1 MNHVDPVEAEKA
13 VKPHRY
19 PTSRTYILVFVALV
33 AFTILEVIVALI
45 EGGLKAP
52 LLLGMSAIKAL
63 LVILF
68 FMHLK
73 YDSRWFAFIF
83 FAPMALVIPLIWI
96 SLIR

>member
-1 MNHVDPVEAEKA
+1 MNHVEPVEAEEA
-13 VKPHRY
+13 VKTRHY
-19 PTSRTYILVFVALV
+19 PTSRTYVLVFAALV
-33 AFTILEVIVALI
+33 VLTLVEVGVAYI
-45 EGGLKAP
+45 EGGIKAP

>member
-1 MNHVDPVEAEKA
+1 MNHVDPVEADKT
-13 VKPHRY
+13 VKPHHY
-19 PTSRTYILVFVALV
+19 PTSRTYLLVFAGLVILTLIEVGVAY
-33 AFTILEVIVALI
+33 I
-45 EGGLKAP
+45 EGGIKAP
-52 LLLGMSAIKAL
+52 LLLGMAAIKAL

-83 FAPMALVIPLIWI
+83 FAPMSLVIPLIWV

>member
-13 VKPHRY
+13 VKPHHY
-19 PTSRTYILVFVALV
+19 PTSRTYLLVFAGLVILTLAEVAV
-33 AFTILEVIVALI
+33 AYI
-45 EGGLKAP
+45 EGGIKAP
-52 LLLGMSAIKAL
+52 LLLGMAAIKAL

>member
-1 MNHVDPVEAEKA
+1 MKHVDPTKEALQS
-13 VKPHRY
+13 HRY
-19 PTSRTYILVFVALV
+19 PGSRTYLAVFAMLAILTLV
-33 AFTILEVIVALI
+33 EVGVSYLA
-45 EGGLKAP
+45 GGLKVS
-52 LLLGMSAIKAL
+52 LLIAMSALKAL

-83 FAPMALVIPLIWI
+83 FAPLALVVPLIWI

>member
-1 MNHVDPVEAEKA
+1 MKHVDPTKEALQ
-13 VKPHRY
+13 PHRY
-19 PTSRTYILVFVALV
+19 PGSRTYLMVFALLAILTLV
-33 AFTILEVIVALI
+33 EVGVSYLA
-45 EGGLKAP
+45 GGLKVS
-52 LLLGMSAIKAL
+52 LLIAMSAVKAL

-83 FAPMALVIPLIWI
+83 FAPLALVVPLIWI

>member
-1 MNHVDPVEAEKA
+1 VS
-13 VKPHRY
+13 Y
-19 PTSRTYILVFVALV
+19 LT
-33 AFTILEVIVALI
+33 
-45 EGGLKAP
+45 GGLKIS
-52 LLLGMSAIKAL
+52 LLIVLSAVKAL

-83 FAPMALVIPLIWI
+83 FAPLALVVPLIWI

>member
-1 MNHVDPVEAEKA
+1 MKHVDPTKEAL
-13 VKPHRY
+13 KPSQHY
-19 PTSRTYILVFVALV
+19 PGSRTYLMVFAALAILTLV
-33 AFTILEVIVALI
+33 EVGVSYLT
-45 EGGLKAP
+45 GGLKLS
-52 LLLGMSAIKAL
+52 LLIILSAVKAL

-83 FAPMALVIPLIWI
+83 FAPLVLVVPLIWI

>member
-13 VKPHRY
+13 VKPHHY
-19 PTSRTYILVFVALV
+19 PTSRTYILVFVGLV
-33 AFTILEVIVALI
+33 ILTLAEVAVAYI
-45 EGGLKAP
+45 EGGIRVP
-52 LLLGMSAIKAL
+52 LLLGMAAIKAL
-63 LVILF
+63 MVILF

>member
-1 MNHVDPVEAEKA
+1 MNHVDPVEAEEA
-13 VKPHRY
+13 VKPHHY
-19 PTSRTYILVFVALV
+19 PSSRTYLLVFAALV
-33 AFTILEVIVALI
+33 ALTILEVAVAFI
-45 EGGLKAP
+45 QGGFRAP

>member
-1 MNHVDPVEAEKA
+1 MKHVDPTKDALQSQ
-13 VKPHRY
+13 HY
-19 PTSRTYILVFVALV
+19 PGGRTYLLVFAAL
-33 AFTILEVIVALI
+33 AILTLI
-45 EGGLKAP
+45 EVGVSYLAGGLKIA
-52 LLLGMSAIKAL
+52 LLLSMSAVKAL

-83 FAPMALVIPLIWI
+83 FTPLVLVVPLIWV

>member
-1 MNHVDPVEAEKA
+1 MNHVDPIETEKA
-13 VKPHRY
+13 VKPHHY
-19 PTSRTYILVFVALV
+19 PTSRTYLLVFAGLVILTLAEVGVAY
-33 AFTILEVIVALI
+33 I
-45 EGGLKAP
+45 EGGIKAP
-52 LLLGMSAIKAL
+52 LLLGMAAVKAL
-63 LVILF
+63 MVILF